1 MLLRLK
7 MVLSKTLE
15 PQNPGTLGSL
25 ASHFCSQL
33 AVVTVSSALALE
45 SFVWLWL
52 FALHPVSVA
61 LPAQD
66 LRQQLSGC
74 QETMNFLQQQHNQW
88 EEEGKA
94 LREKLHKLT
103 GERDALAGQTVDLQ
117 GEVDSLSK

>member
-1 MLLRLK
+1 MLLCLK
-7 MVLSKTLE
+7 MVVSKTLE

-25 ASHFCSQL
+25 TSQL
-33 AVVTVSSALALE
+33 TTFLSSPLALE
-45 SFVWLWL
+45 SVVWSWF

-61 LPAQD
+61 LLSQD

-74 QETMNFLQQQHNQW
+74 RETMSLLQQQHSQW
-88 EEEGKA
+88 EEEGRA
-94 LREKLHKLT
+94 LREKLHKLA